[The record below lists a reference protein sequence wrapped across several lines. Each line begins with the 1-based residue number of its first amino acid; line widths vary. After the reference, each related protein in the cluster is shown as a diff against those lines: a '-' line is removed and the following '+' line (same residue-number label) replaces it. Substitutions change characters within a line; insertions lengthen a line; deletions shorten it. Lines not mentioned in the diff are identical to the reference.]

1 MEYHLELSH
10 HDGTPMI
17 CLKRKRAPPLKPRPP
32 GIHQIVLLQSATNT
46 TTNRYPNRST
56 TNTID
61 TNSVESYDQPQ
72 QQQLRHQ
79 ESITT
84 QFATLTKLLIKSSIN
99 KQVLNLYLL

>member
-61 TNSVESYDQPQ
+61 TNSVKSYEQ
-72 QQQLRHQ
+72 QQRHQ

>member
-61 TNSVESYDQPQ
+61 TNSVKSYE
-72 QQQLRHQ
+72 QQLRHQ